1 MTFCNFFFFF
11 VSAVKGTVATRED
24 LEGFVSFL
32 VVLKDHYK
40 DNLEIPRT
48 VIQLLH
54 IYQPE
59 QGLDEYLRVCIHDD
73 NNNDDQRSIVFFC

>member
-1 MTFCNFFFFF
+1 MHRF
-11 VSAVKGTVATRED
+11 VQCFYENDLFSAVKGTVASRED

-32 VVLKDHYK
+32 VVLKNHYR

-59 QGLDEYLRVCIHDD
+59 QGLDEYLRVCK
-73 NNNDDQRSIVFFC
+73 